1 MKITRNQFLTCAL
14 TLLAFIAGYAI
25 SNHQNN
31 KSIKPSTLNNKKF
44 EAIIF
49 DMDGTIIDT
58 DHLWKSSNGP
68 ILDSHAPHL
77 SQDEKDAITKE
88 FKAQNIYE
96 VWSCIHGHCSV
107 EISPEQIIDEN
118 MKHLLVTY
126 KSQGISYI
134 PYFHEFHEK
143 VSNLGL
149 KTAIASNSQQ
159 HIVDV
164 IVDIVPLKSHFAEH
178 IYNADHVN
186 RVYKPQPDVYL
197 HAAQKLNVDPQRCI
211 AIEDSGS
218 GIKAA
223 KAAGMYCIGINTA
236 KNHKA
241 LAQADQIVECFS
253 EIDLE
258 KLLNAT
264 N

>member
-1 MKITRNQFLTCAL
+1 MKITRNQLLTCSL

-25 SNHQNN
+25 SNYTNDG
-31 KSIKPSTLNNKKF
+31 STQTSKIDNKKY

-77 SQDEKDAITKE
+77 SQEEKDAITKE
-88 FKAQNIYE
+88 FKTLNIYE
-96 VWSCIHGHCSV
+96 VWNCVHGHCSV
-107 EISPEQIIDEN
+107 EITPEQIIDEN

-126 KSQGISYI
+126 KTHGVSYI
-134 PYFHEFHEK
+134 PHFHEFHEK
-143 VSNLGL
+143 VTNSGL

-164 IVDIVPLKSHFAEH
+164 LVEIVPLRSHFAEH

-197 HAAQKLNVDPQRCI
+197 HAAQKLGVDPQRCI

-236 KNHKA
+236 KNLKA
-241 LAQADQIVECFS
+241 LAQADEIVECFS

-258 KLLNAT
+258 KLLNVS